1 MTVYVLKWSDDWVVI
16 EDCNPEFLQSIH
28 RTIKGAEKEAARMRR
43 ITRLPINRRS
53 GKVTTRYS
61 IHKHVVLD

>member
-16 EDCNPEFLQSIH
+16 EDCNPEFLQGIY

-43 ITRLPINRRS
+43 IARLPINRRS

-61 IHKHVVLD
+61 IYKHVVLD